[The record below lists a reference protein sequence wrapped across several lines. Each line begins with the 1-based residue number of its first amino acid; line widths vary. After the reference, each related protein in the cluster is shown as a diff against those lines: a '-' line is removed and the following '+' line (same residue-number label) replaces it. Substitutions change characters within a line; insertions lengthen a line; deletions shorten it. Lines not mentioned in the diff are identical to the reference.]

1 MVTVLNKVPSFGEQF
16 ARGSGRALGSALSGA
31 AEGYAQKQAL
41 EKENEAVE
49 RLTGKNL
56 RGLSPESRKTF
67 IERLSKLPEQRSIKD
82 ALIKQ
87 GISEDD
93 AELYSILSTGG
104 QTEFAKALFESKKR
118 GMAPGIYKQDQEQPK
133 EELSPEESLDKEL
146 QHVLSEQDKGLTP
159 SERVARGKERYTT
172 GQKVRSEA
180 TTRLHGLTRDKE
192 RLGILES
199 LNSSDKLP
207 KDLSRLN
214 VDADGNLRLPFT
226 ASSEAQRYVKTLN
239 EFISGAKDSF
249 GARVTNFDLATY
261 LKQFPTL
268 MNSKEGRKQLLQ
280 QMKIINDINS
290 VYYKNL
296 QKVFDKAGG
305 ARKIDTDVAES
316 IAEKMSE
323 PQIEKMSSK
332 FGEIGTF
339 SSLPNPSEFPGKT
352 MRDKDTGEL
361 FKSDGQNWIP
371 QG

>member
-1 MVTVLNKVPSFGEQF
+1 MVQILPRVKSTGEKLAGAVGDITQTLTGHFAKEHQEEEENK
-16 ARGSGRALGSALSGA
+16 AL
-31 AEGYAQKQAL
+31 
-41 EKENEAVE
+41 E
-49 RLTGKNL
+49 RLTGRNL
-56 RGLSPESRKTF
+56 RGLSPEIKRVFAEKMNKSPDV
-67 IERLSKLPEQRSIKD
+67 ERITNL
-82 ALIKQ
+82 LIGQ
-87 GISEDD
+87 GLDPKD
-93 AELYSILSTGG
+93 AELYAYLTTGG
-104 QTEFAKALFESKKR
+104 QTEYIKKLLEAKQRSGGIFEQPVEPSKTLETGEERPFNFESE
-118 GMAPGIYKQDQEQPK
+118 IDQII
-133 EELSPEESLDKEL
+133 
-146 QHVLSEQDKGLTP
+146 SEQDKGLTP
-159 SERVARGKERYTT
+159 AEKVARGKERYTT
-172 GQKVRSEA
+172 GQKARSEA
-180 TTRLHGLTRDKE
+180 TTRLHGLSRDKE

-214 VDADGNLRLPFT
+214 VDGDGNLRLPFT
-226 ASSEAQRYVKTLN
+226 ATAESQRYVKTLN

-296 QKVFDKAGG
+296 QKVYDKAGG
-305 ARKIDTDVAES
+305 ARKIDSDIAES
-316 IAEKMSE
+316 LAERMSE
-323 PQIEKMSSK
+323 PQIEKISSK

-339 SSLPNPSEFPGKT
+339 SSLPNASEFPGRT